1 MTPAKSPGPQMTQMT
16 QNTHSHGRRVS
27 ILLLLVCAVAATA
40 FAQATMIKGKVVDV
54 KGQPMVGVA
63 IAIEVVGGTRKLS
76 TKTDKRGE
84 FIQLLTESGQYRIT
98 ATDAKVGT
106 AQTELRVSLG
116 RVSEANMVLA
126 ASTAANNDAKAAELK
141 KAFEEGVAA
150 SRGGNHDEAI
160 ARFQAA
166 LTLSPN
172 CFDCLYNIG
181 VAYLAKKD
189 DKQAEESWKKS
200 LELKADYAEALN
212 ALSTLYN
219 NQKRFD
225 EASAMG
231 AKAAAAGGGG
241 GADATFN
248 QGIILWNQGKIPE
261 AKAKFEETI
270 KTNPTHADAHYQ
282 LGMALLNEGKL
293 PEAVG
298 AFESYLKLD
307 PNGQYATQAK
317 GMIAQLKK

>member
-1 MTPAKSPGPQMTQMT
+1 MTQMTQMT
-16 QNTHSHGRRVS
+16 LSS
-27 ILLLLVCAVAATA
+27 IKSLVAMALALVLMASSSAA
-40 FAQATMIKGKVVDV
+40 AQSTMIKGKVVDT

-63 IAIEVVGGTRKLS
+63 IAIEAVGGTRKLT

-98 ATDAKVGT
+98 ATDEKVGM

-126 ASTAANNDAKAAELK
+126 PATAANNDAKAAELK
-141 KAFEEGVAA
+141 KAFEEGVTA
-150 SRGGNHDEAI
+150 SRAGSHDAAI
-160 ARFQAA
+160 AHFQAA
-166 LTLSPN
+166 LALSPS
-172 CFDCLYNIG
+172 CFDCQFNIG
-181 VAYLAKKD
+181 VAHLAKKD
-189 DKQAEESWKKS
+189 DKAAEESWKKA
-200 LELKADYAEALN
+200 LELKPDYAEALN

-225 EASAMG
+225 EAAAMS
-231 AKAAAAGGGG
+231 AKAAAAGGAGG
-241 GADATFN
+241 GADAVFN
-248 QGIILWNQGKIPE
+248 QGIILWNQGKIAE
-261 AKAKFEETI
+261 AKGKFEETI
-270 KTNPTHADAHYQ
+270 KANASHADAHYQ

-307 PNGQYATQAK
+307 PTGQYATQAK